1 MYPKSL
7 SAQLILCEMGNFVFM
22 PYNIKAGHPER
33 SEAESNFWMEE
44 RSEFIQKQATKER
57 RDLQ

>member
-1 MYPKSL
+1 MARVAEDVDPYRLVVVL
-7 SAQLILCEMGNFVFM
+7 SFI
-22 PYNIKAGHPER
+22 PHIIKTGHPER

>member
-1 MYPKSL
+1 LLYKENIAIVVVDL
-7 SAQLILCEMGNFVFM
+7 SFTPHI
-22 PYNIKAGHPER
+22 IKAGHPER

-57 RDLQ
+57 RDL